1 MIDVSVLRFEKVYV
15 DESDQVEWELEG
27 QGKIPIEQNIKLK
40 VLDIVVRTN
49 GPVQLVQVF
58 LQHLL
63 FGDLALAVF
72 RISACWFLVH
82 LFGALDLRAPL
93 DYGQGG

>member
-27 QGKIPIEQNIKLK
+27 EEQIPIEQNIKLK

-63 FGDLALAVF
+63 FRDLALAVF
-72 RISACWFLVH
+72 RITTCGLPVH

>member
-1 MIDVSVLRFEKVYV
+1 VFV
-15 DESDQVEWELEG
+15 DEGDQAEWELEG
-27 QGKIPIEQNIKLK
+27 EEQIPIEQNIKLK

-72 RISACWFLVH
+72 RISTCRLLVH
-82 LFGALDLRAPL
+82 IFGALDLRPPL

>member
-63 FGDLALAVF
+63 FGDLALAIF
-72 RISACWFLVH
+72 
-82 LFGALDLRAPL
+82 
-93 DYGQGG
+93 